1 MNNLNNLALIPLSIA
16 TWQTIYMV
24 FIASFC
30 SIFFGLIVG
39 ILLFATS
46 KNQLLENKRVNRVL
60 GLIVNLTRS
69 VPFIILLIG
78 IIPFT
83 RLIVGTS
90 IGVNAAVVPLTIA
103 AIPFFA
109 RIVESSVAE
118 VSPGLIEAAH
128 ALGATSWQTIYKV
141 LIPESLPSL
150 IKGATLTIITLV
162 GYSAMAG
169 AVGGGGLGELA
180 INYGYQRF
188 NLIVMIETI
197 VLLIIIVQLIQSLGN
212 HLTIKPKLKW
222 VGIGCLLL
230 WVVCIGSQVWHPLNQ
245 NTIKVGIVGGSQENI
260 LQVAKQVAQKN
271 YGLKIKLVIFNDYQ
285 LPNEALNDGDIDA
298 NIFQHEPFLQ
308 AQIKAHGYHLTSVG
322 KTFVYP
328 FGFYSRKFNKLSQLK
343 YGATVAIPNDPSNE
357 GRALL
362 LLQQA
367 RLIKLKVGAGLFGT
381 PRDIVNNPKNL
392 RFKILDA
399 AQLPRV
405 FQDVDLVGLTNDYIK
420 AAGFTPQDAL
430 IKEGAN
436 SPYAN
441 IIVVRNQNK
450 NKSTLKELVAV
461 MHSQKVLQATEK
473 LFPHGA
479 AIPAWHCV

>member
-1 MNNLNNLALIPLSIA
+1 MNNLNNFALIPLSIA

-24 FIASFC
+24 FIASFF
-30 SIFFGLIVG
+30 SVFLGLIVG

-46 KNQLLENKRVNRVL
+46 KNQLLENKHVNRVL

-78 IIPFT
+78 IIPLT

-90 IGVNAAVVPLTIA
+90 IGVNAAIVPLTIA

-109 RIVESSVAE
+109 RVVESSVAE

-128 ALGATSWQTIYKV
+128 ALGATPWQIIHKV
-141 LIPESLPSL
+141 LIPEALPSL
-150 IKGATLTIITLV
+150 IKGATLTIIALI

-197 VLLIIIVQLIQSLGN
+197 VLLIIIVQLIQSIGN
-212 HLTIKPKLKW
+212 HLAIKPKLKW
-222 VGIGCLLL
+222 VAFGCLVL
-230 WVVCIGSQVWHPLNQ
+230 WAICIGSQAWHPLKQ
-245 NTIKVGIVGGSQENI
+245 NTIKVGIVGGPQENI
-260 LQVAKQVAQKN
+260 LRVAQNVAKKN

-298 NIFQHEPFLQ
+298 NIFQHLPFLN
-308 AQIKAHGYHLTSVG
+308 AQIKAHGYALTSIG

-328 FGFYSRKFNKLSQLK
+328 FGFYSQKFNKLSQLK
-343 YGATVAIPNDPSNE
+343 NGAIVAIPNDPSNE

-367 RLIKLKVGAGLFGT
+367 GLIKLKVAAGLFGT
-381 PRDIVNNPKNL
+381 PRDIVDNPKNL
-392 RFKILDA
+392 RFKVLDA

-420 AAGFTPQDAL
+420 AAGFTPQNAL
-430 IKEGAN
+430 LKEGAN

-441 IIVVRNQNK
+441 IIVVRTKDK
-450 NKSTLKELVAV
+450 NKPALKKLVKV
-461 MHSQKVLQATEK
+461 MHSQEVLQATEK
-473 LFPHGA
+473 LFPQGA
-479 AIPAWHCV
+479 AIPAW